1 MSDAVESASSVVS
14 AHVQQ
19 YLDTIWYER
28 NLSQNTIVAYRQD
41 LCSVEQTLSK
51 DLLSCTREDL
61 LDFLTDRFV
70 EGSPP
75 SSRSRLLSSLRGFYR
90 FAVEAEMLKESPV
103 ANIHNPKATKYLPD
117 SLSEDDVEALLDA
130 PRPDCSALEFRDKTL
145 LEVLY
150 ASGLRVSEL
159 IALTMDSIN
168 FNEATIRVVGKGNKE
183 RLVPLGEEALA
194 WVKQYV
200 ANARPELVSNHAT
213 NALFPSK
220 RGAGMTR
227 QNFWYVI
234 KRYATRA
241 GITKHLSPH
250 TLRHAFATH
259 LLNHGA
265 DLRAVQMML
274 GHASLST
281 TQIYT
286 RVATERLKSLHAKHH
301 PRG

>member
-1 MSDAVESASSVVS
+1 MASASSEVS
-14 AHVQQ
+14 PQVQQ

-41 LCSVEQTLSK
+41 LCSVEKSLAK
-51 DLLSCTREDL
+51 NLIDCTREDL
-61 LDFLTDRFV
+61 LDFLSQRFV
-70 EGSPP
+70 DGRPAT
-75 SSRSRLLSSLRGFYR
+75 SRSRLLSSLRGFYR
-90 FAVEAEMLKESPV
+90 FAVEAEIVPENPV
-103 ANIHNPKATKYLPD
+103 ASIHAPKIGKYLPD
-117 SLSEDDVEALLDA
+117 SLSENEVEALLDA
-130 PRPDCSALEFRDKTL
+130 PQPSTSALEFRDKTL

-150 ASGLRVSEL
+150 ATGLRVSEL

-168 FNEATIRVVGKGNKE
+168 FNEATIRVIGKGNKE
-183 RLVPLGEEALA
+183 RLVPLGEESLA
-194 WVKQYV
+194 WVHRYL
-200 ANARPELVSNHAT
+200 ASARAEIVSNRPT
-213 NALFPSK
+213 NALFPSN
-220 RGAGMTR
+220 RGKPMTR

-241 GITKHLSPH
+241 GISKHLSPH

-286 RVATERLKSLHAKHH
+286 RVATERLKSLHEKHH